1 MSDRF
6 RNRGVTLVELIVVL
20 AVIAILVGL
29 LLPAIHYSRQS
40 ARRVACQ
47 GNLHQLGVAMAHL
60 AEVQKKLPDPCPEG
74 EMGGWAIALLPFM
87 EDTNL
92 ADSLG
97 GAALDSAAALE
108 WARQRP
114 FIMTCPSAY
123 DGDSDI
129 PHVPVSHYSATFERR
144 RRRKLIW
151 RIGELPTDARVPW
164 VVSPELPFGGP
175 PAVRPHGGGYNAIVG
190 TGSRAHGVHFV
201 GPDD

>member
-97 GAALDSAAALE
+97 GAAARFGRGPGAGTPAAVHHDLSF
-108 WARQRP
+108 RL
-114 FIMTCPSAY
+114 
-123 DGDSDI
+123 
-129 PHVPVSHYSATFERR
+129 RR
-144 RRRKLIW
+144 
-151 RIGELPTDARVPW
+151 GQ
-164 VVSPELPFGGP
+164 
-175 PAVRPHGGGYNAIVG
+175 
-190 TGSRAHGVHFV
+190 
-201 GPDD
+201 